1 MIAAKGVGSVL
12 QQGEPQSTPGDIGL
26 VSSMSAFGHSKHAQ
40 EQMASVREKCLNRL
54 DERRGN
60 DGARMM
66 NGTQ

>member
-26 VSSMSAFGHSKHAQ
+26 VSSMSAFGHSKHAL
-40 EQMASVREKCLNRL
+40 EQMASVREKCRNPY

-60 DGARMM
+60 D
-66 NGTQ
+66 

>member
-26 VSSMSAFGHSKHAQ
+26 VSSMSAFGHCKHAP
-40 EQMASVREKCLNRL
+40 EQMASVREKCGIPH

-66 NGTQ
+66 KGSQ